1 MTWSMWS
8 VNRQSAVAP
17 GLHADRHLRSR
28 PMLEPERARPYQD
41 AMNDVPETPTGEPA
55 LHAALIL
62 RVARQQDRS
71 AFADL
76 FGHYG
81 PRVKSYL
88 VRLGAN
94 RATAEDLL
102 QEVMLAVWRRADT
115 YDPRQASVATWI
127 FTIARNK
134 RIDALRRERR
144 PELDPSDP
152 MLSPEPAPD
161 PAEEVDA
168 GQWEIH
174 IAAAIR
180 EMPREQAE
188 MVRLAYFDDLS
199 HSDIA
204 EKLGLPLG
212 TVKSRLRL
220 ALARLRT
227 KFADRA

>member
-1 MTWSMWS
+1 ME
-8 VNRQSAVAP
+8 
-17 GLHADRHLRSR
+17 DRS
-28 PMLEPERARPYQD
+28 D
-41 AMNDVPETPTGEPA
+41 TPDPA
-55 LHAALIL
+55 LLRTGDQNEHVALIL
-62 RVARQQDRS
+62 RVARHQDRG
-71 AFADL
+71 AFASL

-88 VRLGAN
+88 VRLGAP

-102 QEVMLAVWRRADT
+102 QDVMLAVWRRAET
-115 YDPRQASVATWI
+115 YDPRQATVGTWI

-144 PELDPSDP
+144 PDFDP
-152 MLSPEPAPD
+152 MDPAFAPEPAPEPD
-161 PAEEVDA
+161 REVDA
-168 GQWEIH
+168 AQWEVH
-174 IAAAIR
+174 IATAIA

-204 EKLGLPLG
+204 GRLGLPLG

-227 KFADRA
+227 KFADRV